1 MQKTID
7 TIDISEQIGLT
18 PIVSQ
23 PTQGSNIL
31 DQIYVSVPCYSTV
44 RVIKSVVKS
53 DHQVAYNDTNI
64 CRQRL
69 KGFCRT
75 ESGH

>member
-31 DQIYVSVPCYSTV
+31 DQICFSSLLQHC
-44 RVIKSVVKS
+44 
-53 DHQVAYNDTNI
+53 
-64 CRQRL
+64 
-69 KGFCRT
+69 
-75 ESGH
+75 